1 MAVRKFF
8 LLFPPPPPPPP
19 PPSPPEPSRDRAA
32 VFRPPSY
39 FRLASDESRSSPYY
53 KYYYSQR
60 LLPSEQIPPP
70 TIGKAAKAALS
81 PYSSTTSAAVNKSFV
96 QKKLR
101 SKYSFIKK
109 KAILYYYLFAT
120 APTIVMCTDK
130 MTNRLFHICLLAPFL
145 VAKKSQS
152 GEEGNETA
160 AFEEPPP
167 DKGKEET
174 ELDSIPIYWR
184 LHGRSVGRDTNDYYV
199 AGGNFLPIGGG
210 GGGIVY
216 LYCDLAGR
224 SPRRYGTEFA
234 PLVRFL
240 GLARKI
246 LKCFLLNFSSNILWK

>member
-1 MAVRKFF
+1 M
-8 LLFPPPPPPPP
+8 
-19 PPSPPEPSRDRAA
+19 
-32 VFRPPSY
+32 
-39 FRLASDESRSSPYY
+39 
-53 KYYYSQR
+53 
-60 LLPSEQIPPP
+60 
-70 TIGKAAKAALS
+70 
-81 PYSSTTSAAVNKSFV
+81 
-96 QKKLR
+96 
-101 SKYSFIKK
+101 
-109 KAILYYYLFAT
+109 
-120 APTIVMCTDK
+120 
-130 MTNRLFHICLLAPFL
+130 
-145 VAKKSQS
+145 AKKSQS

-224 SPRRYGTEFA
+224 SPRRYGTESA

-240 GLARKI
+240 LGSENTEVFPTELLFKYLVEIGL
-246 LKCFLLNFSSNILWK
+246 C